1 MPSSERVEPIDTIDA
16 RILRALADDPRATVI
31 AIADRTRLSRN
42 TVQARLTKLEQ
53 RGVLRSFERR
63 IDPAALGY
71 PLTAFILTNVTQ
83 SRLTPIAEA
92 LDRVPEVLEVH
103 GLSGVSDLLVHVVA
117 RDADDL
123 YRVAGKILDIDGV
136 TRTTTALV
144 MRKLVD
150 YRIDDLLARLSD
162 R

>member
-1 MPSSERVEPIDTIDA
+1 MPNSQPPATVDAIDGS
-16 RILRALADDPRATVI
+16 ILAALADDPRATVL
-31 AIADRTRLSRN
+31 AIADRTQLSRN
-42 TVQARLTKLEQ
+42 TVQARLSKLEQ
-53 RGVLRSFERR
+53 RGVLRSFERS

-83 SRLTPIAEA
+83 SQLTPIASA
-92 LDRVPEVLEVH
+92 LGDVPEVVEVH
-103 GLSGVSDLLVHVVA
+103 GLSGMSDLLVHVVA

-123 YRVAGKILDIDGV
+123 YRIAGQILDIPGV

-150 YRIDDLLARLSD
+150 YRLSGLLERLTAD
-162 R
+162 

>member
-1 MPSSERVEPIDTIDA
+1 MPSEDRSADVDGIDA
-16 RILRALADDPRATVI
+16 RILSALTADPRATVV
-31 AIADRTRLSRN
+31 AIADRTGLARN
-42 TVQARLTKLEQ
+42 TVQARMSRLED

-63 IDPAALGY
+63 INPSALGY
-71 PLTAFILTNVTQ
+71 PLTAFVLTSVTQ
-83 SRLTPIAEA
+83 RQLTAIAAA
-92 LDRVPEVLEVH
+92 LDDVPEVLEVH

-123 YRVAGKILDIDGV
+123 YRITGMILDIPGV

-150 YRIDDLLARLSD
+150 YRITDLVNRLL
-162 R
+162 